1 MPFQSEADCSVALE
15 VLEYA
20 YCSILSVQALCTSF
34 IYSNNKRLRPDDGL
48 PAHQEAE
55 EEKLLS
61 ENKLCVQT
69 SRLTFERGAPPLSGV
84 QSI

>member
-1 MPFQSEADCSVALE
+1 MLTALFYLSKLYVHVSV
-15 VLEYA
+15 
-20 YCSILSVQALCTSF
+20 S